1 MKPKKLTQQQAENQI
16 RNLADK
22 TGLKVLVIGDYNFSE
37 GMTGKKFSKAEKNRL
52 KDIFF
57 ELLCEDWNE
66 KKIEAIDFLN
76 KYHKQK

>member
-1 MKPKKLTQQQAENQI
+1 MKPKKQTQLQAETEI

-37 GMTGKKFSKAEKNRL
+37 GMTGMKFSKAQKNKL

-57 ELLCEDWNE
+57 ELLCEDWSE
-66 KKIEAIDFLN
+66 KKQEAIDFLN
-76 KYHKQK
+76 KYGK